1 MKKALPKIL
10 TGILVSLLVCFLASC
25 QDLTGPQGEPGAD
38 GRDAALS
45 PDIGAALSSALA
57 AKTGGDGE
65 PWAVKISGL
74 DLSDSYTARQLFHG
88 VAAAIPEGGID
99 LDLSDCTGAFFGY
112 DPGVSLKDK
121 ARYTGLTLPD
131 SLTHINDGKRGNNP
145 TYFGAFAD
153 FTNLTRI
160 SAAGLLRVGD
170 SAFLGCAAL
179 ETLDL
184 PNVTGIGAYAFAANT
199 DLSSSSSTQ
208 FAFNTVLARVD
219 LPKVETIGDYAFLR
233 CLAIAEL
240 DLPEVL
246 SIGRYAFAS
255 VSTTPNTVLE
265 TVDLPQVE
273 TIENSAFRY
282 CPAVKTINL
291 PNAGEILGYAFGA
304 DSAYPN
310 TVLESV
316 VLPEAGIVHTLFEY
330 CTALKSADLPV
341 AGSIGSGMF
350 RGCAA
355 LTTVNAP
362 EAASVGDN
370 AFEGCTSL
378 VTLDLP
384 KVRSF
389 GVSAFKSCAA
399 LTTLNAPEVTDMGN
413 TVFEGCTGLVTLDLS
428 KVRSFGVS
436 AFKSCAALTSL
447 NAPEVTNVGN
457 TAFESCTGLV
467 SLELLKVT
475 SLGRAPFTACTGLT
489 TLKLGPS
496 VPSRTTTSA
505 TYGILRNTGSA
516 SEALTIQ
523 VPAASRQAY
532 TDAGWVDTAANSS
545 TTGSA
550 LIWGGNHK
558 QVLIVDY

>member
-1 MKKALPKIL
+1 MKKALHKIL

-25 QDLTGPQGEPGAD
+25 QDLTGPQGNPGAD
-38 GRDAALS
+38 GRDAALP

-57 AKTGGDGE
+57 AKTGGDGG
-65 PWAVKISGL
+65 PWAVKIGGL

-121 ARYTGLTLPD
+121 ARYTGLTLPA
-131 SLTHINDGKRGNNP
+131 SLTHINDGKRG
-145 TYFGAFAD
+145 TTSQSFGAFAD
-153 FTNLTRI
+153 FANLKRI

-184 PNVTGIGAYAFAANT
+184 PNVTDIGTYAFAANPS
-199 DLSSSSSTQ
+199 LSPG
-208 FAFNTVLARVD
+208 FVHNTVLTKVD
-219 LPKVETIGDYAFLR
+219 LPRVETIGEQAFFR
-233 CLAIAEL
+233 CIAIAEL
-240 DLPEVL
+240 NLPEVL
-246 SIGRYAFAS
+246 SIGTYAFAG
-255 VSTTPNTVLE
+255 VSDAPNNVLE
-265 TVDLPQVE
+265 TVDLPKVE

-282 CPAVKTINL
+282 CPAVKTITL

-304 DSAYPN
+304 HTAYPN

-316 VLPEAGIVHTLFEY
+316 VLPEAGIVHSLFEY

-341 AGSIGSGMF
+341 AGSIGLGMF

-362 EAASVGDN
+362 EATSVGDN

-384 KVRSF
+384 RVRSFGVSAFKSCAALTSLNVPEVTDMGNTVFEGCTSLVTLDLPRVRSF

-399 LTTLNAPEVTDMGN
+399 LTTLNAPEVT
-413 TVFEGCTGLVTLDLS
+413 
-428 KVRSFGVS
+428 
-436 AFKSCAALTSL
+436 
-447 NAPEVTNVGN
+447 NVGN
-457 TAFESCTGLV
+457 TAFESCTDLV

-489 TLKLGPS
+489 TLKLGSS

-505 TYGILRNTGSA
+505 TNGILRNTGSA
-516 SEALTIQ
+516 NGALTIQ

-532 TDAGWVDTAANSS
+532 TDAGWVDTAANSA

-558 QVLIVDY
+558 QVLIADY